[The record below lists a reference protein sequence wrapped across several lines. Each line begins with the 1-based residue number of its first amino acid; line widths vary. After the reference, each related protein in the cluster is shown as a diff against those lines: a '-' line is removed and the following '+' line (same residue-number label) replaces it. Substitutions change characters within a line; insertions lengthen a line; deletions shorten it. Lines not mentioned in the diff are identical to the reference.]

1 MPQRGRHE
9 GRGQLRE
16 DLGRRG
22 TCQSAPG
29 LASDRDIENEPEAR
43 VIGHVLGHTRPGV
56 EVELERRAER
66 IGEILTSVKD
76 KLEAAHRTHERRVR
90 EADGERFALRAGK
103 SPSRHDLDV
112 EVARRRIE
120 TAERA
125 RPE

>member
-1 MPQRGRHE
+1 
-9 GRGQLRE
+9 
-16 DLGRRG
+16 
-22 TCQSAPG
+22 
-29 LASDRDIENEPEAR
+29 
-43 VIGHVLGHTRPGV
+43 VLCHTRPGA

-66 IGEILTSVKD
+66 VGEILTSVKD
-76 KLEAAHRTHERRVR
+76 KLEAAHRTHERGVR

-120 TAERA
+120 IAERA